1 MFTESA
7 KGGAPGGGLVQNLLG
22 LRWVPGPRPAL
33 WTPVLVGLGVK
44 SWVLVP

>member
-7 KGGAPGGGLVQNLLG
+7 KGGAPGGGAELLD
-22 LRWVPGPRPAL
+22 LRWVPGPRPAW